1 MHRKFVG
8 KDESGSSLDD
18 LDDDSGDQ
26 DDLVLISERR
36 AEHLDTHEIHRKL
49 TPMPFSLVLQDSSH
63 RNGDSFY
70 RFPLFSDSSI
80 SRSTRRRAHLALN
93 S

>member
-26 DDLVLISERR
+26 DDLVLIFERR
-36 AEHLDTHEIHRKL
+36 SEDSGDTKPDLR
-49 TPMPFSLVLQDSSH
+49 
-63 RNGDSFY
+63 
-70 RFPLFSDSSI
+70 SI
-80 SRSTRRRAHLALN
+80 EN
-93 S
+93 